1 VTHTGRTAR
10 RGPTRRSQLQP
21 REKRQPLGIRPTPSV
36 TFTDNAC
43 RSQLQHG
50 RLVALWACV
59 ALLLLSACNES
70 RRNLVSDPTTFA
82 ALDSGTR
89 DAGLVL
95 KPRDSGEE
103 GGPAET
109 FPAVDAATTYC
120 GKRACSC
127 ADGADNDGDGL
138 TDGLDPECTGA
149 FDDDETSFATGQPS
163 KQQACRDCY
172 WDANNGSGDDGC
184 RYPVEC
190 LSDPS
195 FVGRGSCSSCEVTSN
210 CQTSCEARTPNG
222 CDCFGCCGVA
232 KPSGELIHIQL
243 VDTCT
248 LANADDTTACP
259 RCTPSASCDNPC
271 GRCELCLG
279 KTLADLPA
287 DCRTNSGPGYACD
300 EGRDVC
306 SSANPCPYGS
316 YCHQGCCLVDLL

>member
-1 VTHTGRTAR
+1 M
-10 RGPTRRSQLQP
+10 
-21 REKRQPLGIRPTPSV
+21 
-36 TFTDNAC
+36 
-43 RSQLQHG
+43 
-50 RLVALWACV
+50 
-59 ALLLLSACNES
+59 LSACSES
-70 RRNLVSDPTTFA
+70 RRNLVSDPATFA
-82 ALDSGTR
+82 TPDSGTR

-95 KPRDSGEE
+95 EPRDSGVVDARV
-103 GGPAET
+103 GPSET
-109 FPAVDAATTYC
+109 LPTGDAATAYC

-127 ADGADNDGDGL
+127 ADGADNDGDGV

-149 FDDDETSFATGQPS
+149 FDDDETSFATGQPF

-248 LANADDTTACP
+248 LAKADDTTACP
-259 RCTPSASCDNPC
+259 RCTPSASCDNAC

-287 DCRTNSGPGYACD
+287 DCRTSSGPGYACD

-306 SSANPCPYGS
+306 NSANPCPYGS

>member
-1 VTHTGRTAR
+1 MSSGRHPASQTPNCRRVLAR
-10 RGPTRRSQLQP
+10 RSELQRRL
-21 REKRQPLGIRPTPSV
+21 I
-36 TFTDNAC
+36 
-43 RSQLQHG
+43 
-50 RLVALWACV
+50 ALSACV
-59 ALLLLSACNES
+59 AVMLGACSES
-70 RRNLVSDPTTFA
+70 RRNVVSDPTTFTTF
-82 ALDSGTR
+82 DSGTR

-95 KPRDSGEE
+95 EPRDSGEK

-109 FPAVDAATTYC
+109 FPAADAATAYC

-127 ADGADNDGDGL
+127 ADGADNDGDGV

-149 FDDDETSFATGQPS
+149 FDDDETSFATGQPF

-190 LSDPS
+190 LSDPG
-195 FVGRGSCSSCEVTSN
+195 FVGRGNCSSCEVTSN

-232 KPSGELIHIQL
+232 KQSGELIHIQL

-248 LANADDTTACP
+248 LAKADDTTACP

-279 KTLADLPA
+279 KTVADLPA
-287 DCRTNSGPGYACD
+287 DCRTSSGPGYVCD
-300 EGRDVC
+300 EGRDLC
-306 SSANPCPYGS
+306 SSTTPCAYGF